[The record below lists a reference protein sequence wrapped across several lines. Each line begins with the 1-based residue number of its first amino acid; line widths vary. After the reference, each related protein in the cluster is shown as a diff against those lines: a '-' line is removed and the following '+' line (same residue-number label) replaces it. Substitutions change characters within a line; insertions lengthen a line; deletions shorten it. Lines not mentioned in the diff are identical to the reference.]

1 MESSATEQG
10 GATLQTLGKVHPS
23 ENPKDCGNSNLHL
36 RLLSENFSL
45 SLKHKILKL
54 FSVIGENKS

>member
-1 MESSATEQG
+1 VNCDSIKSVFNELNSLVESSATEQHG

-36 RLLSENFSL
+36 RLLSEN
-45 SLKHKILKL
+45 
-54 FSVIGENKS
+54 VC

>member
-1 MESSATEQG
+1 VESSATEQG

-36 RLLSENFSL
+36 RLLSENVF
-45 SLKHKILKL
+45 
-54 FSVIGENKS
+54 